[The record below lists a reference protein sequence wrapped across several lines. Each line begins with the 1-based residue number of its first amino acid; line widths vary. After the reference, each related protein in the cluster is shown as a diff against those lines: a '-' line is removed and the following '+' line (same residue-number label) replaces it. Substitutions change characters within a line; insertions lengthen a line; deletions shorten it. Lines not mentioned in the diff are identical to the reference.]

1 MHSVYNSTL
10 PQVSISVGTLLLLFS
25 AVYCLLIAYI
35 EEAFALYL
43 TENEVELGMLSGQSP
58 DLSESKLAFFQAKK
72 KFFCHE

>member
-1 MHSVYNSTL
+1 MLITL

-58 DLSESKLAFFQAKK
+58 DLSESKLAKIFVASGFEFKY
-72 KFFCHE
+72 

>member
-1 MHSVYNSTL
+1 MFITL

-43 TENEVELGMLSGQSP
+43 TENEVDLGMLSGQSP
-58 DLSESKLAFFQAKK
+58 DFSSKLAFF
-72 KFFCHE
+72 